1 MKLNQLRFV
10 RGTSPRLGN
19 GNLRELAK
27 THSLLYDAELGP
39 ITSHIGDG
47 VEITVDLEGD
57 GGLCVV
63 AYKAKGSDLP
73 IELDRINHYSPG
85 DFWQAT
91 TRPHDG
97 RIILDTGGFY
107 LLASKKRVRV
117 PLDHAAE
124 MVAHDPSMGEFRVH
138 YAGFFDPGFGYGA
151 NGEIPGTKAV
161 LEVRAY
167 EVPIVLEDDQLVGRL
182 HYYPMAAPPER
193 VYGAS
198 IGSSYQKQGLAL
210 SKQFRRA
217 DDSQSDGEALTVR
230 LATA

>member
-1 MKLNQLRFV
+1 MLPAGTLNQIRA
-10 RGTSPRLGN
+10 RKEQRLV
-19 GNLRELAK
+19 
-27 THSLLYDAELGP
+27 YDAEGTP
-39 ITSHIGDG
+39 AKNHIGDG

-57 GGLCVV
+57 NRSSIV
-63 AYKAKGSDLP
+63 AYKARGSDRE
-73 IELDRINHYSPG
+73 IELDKIDYYNPG
-85 DFWQAT
+85 DFWQAIP
-91 TRPHDG
+91 RPGDG
-97 RIILDTGGFY
+97 RIVLDTGGFY
-107 LLASKKRVRV
+107 LLASKKRVRI

-167 EVPIVLEDDQLVGRL
+167 EVPILLEDEDLVGRL
-182 HYYPMAAPPER
+182 HYYPMASKPER

-198 IGSSYQKQGLAL
+198 INSSYQQQGLAL
-210 SKQFRRA
+210 SKQFKRP
-217 DDSQSDGEALTVR
+217 DSYGSSSISGPALN